1 MYLKIVNM
9 REEEE
14 WNKCFSLVKYNK
26 HENGRI
32 MLFCNNSVSKK
43 EFLKSIVQFEE
54 IPEELVIILKYIV
67 ELSSIYYYEDNHE
80 MCLCIKDSFGKYFK
94 VSFELENYAIF
105 KFLEE
110 LC

>member
-54 IPEELVIILKYIV
+54 IL
-67 ELSSIYYYEDNHE
+67 
-80 MCLCIKDSFGKYFK
+80 
-94 VSFELENYAIF
+94 
-105 KFLEE
+105 
-110 LC
+110 